1 MDIIKQ
7 DIQQN
12 NYNRSSFKLILMDF
26 EMPEINGPEA
36 TGLIREFLYFEDLE
50 QPIIAA
56 VTGHTD

>member
-1 MDIIKQ
+1 
-7 DIQQN
+7 
-12 NYNRSSFKLILMDF
+12 MDF